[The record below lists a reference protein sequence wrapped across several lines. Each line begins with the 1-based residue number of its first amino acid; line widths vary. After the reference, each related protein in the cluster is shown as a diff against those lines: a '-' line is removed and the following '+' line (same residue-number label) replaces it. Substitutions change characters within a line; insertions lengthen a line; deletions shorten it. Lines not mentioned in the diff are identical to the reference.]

1 MKHTRR
7 QLLGSLIAGGA
18 LASGVMRPASAGTS
32 VQLPGWGDAP
42 PGSRRAGSLGLNIA
56 EAPASVASGQV
67 PVAITIPQA
76 EVDAEVERT
85 KIVDGQMLDPS
96 GPWIVAWYEGTG
108 LAGSADNS
116 VMSGHVDYWDVG
128 PAVFRY
134 VVNLPQGAEITVH
147 GGEGG
152 AFTYA
157 VEYVERVEVASLT
170 QEKLQ
175 QIVGP
180 TGYGALTLITC
191 GGEFDYDR
199 GEYYSRDIIR
209 ARLLNT
215 TPASTADSAPAQ
227 EEAPPADEPASGS
240 LAEGASATIVDASVN
255 LRSEPSTSG
264 EVVSVLA
271 PDTVVTITGAAQDAD
286 GYTWWPVATGDGSEG
301 WLVEDYLAPAG

>member
-7 QLLGSLIAGGA
+7 HLLGSLIAGGA
-18 LASGVMRPASAGTS
+18 IASGIGRPAAAGTT

-42 PGSRRAGSLGLNIA
+42 PGSRRAGALGLSVA

-108 LAGSADNS
+108 LAGSADNA

-128 PAVFRY
+128 PAVFRL
-134 VVNLPQGAEITVH
+134 VSGLQQGAEVTVY

-152 AFTYA
+152 SFTYA
-157 VEYVERVEVASLT
+157 VEYVERVEIASLT
-170 QEKLQ
+170 SEKLQ

-209 ARLLNT
+209 ARLLNS
-215 TPASTADSAPAQ
+215 TPASTANTAPAQ
-227 EEAPPADEPASGS
+227 EPAPAGEPAAGS
-240 LAEGASATIVDASVN
+240 LAEGDRATIVDASVN
-255 LRSEPSTSG
+255 LRAEPSTSAD
-264 EVVSVLA
+264 VASVLP
-271 PDTVVTITGAAQDAD
+271 PDTVVTITGAAQDAE
-286 GYTWWPVATGDGSEG
+286 GYTWWPVATDDGTAG
-301 WLVEDYLAPAG
+301 WVVQDYLAPAG